1 MSDLEFID
9 PFEGG
14 DGSESSSDST
24 VETTVSARDTG
35 NLGILHIASKE
46 PAMVRIEA
54 VNKELV
60 LFTKKGQRKLEME
73 PIESVVSWTATRNPI
88 KEAMIEKRSKSP
100 FWAGTAKVGQKI
112 IADVAD
118 KMVRRHL
125 ADRHATPL
133 SWLNS
138 PSGEVPRAA
147 AFHLTIDHSQLSH
160 THGTPEEKGEPE

>member
-73 PIESVVSWTATRNPI
+73 PIESVVSWTATR
-88 KEAMIEKRSKSP
+88 
-100 FWAGTAKVGQKI
+100 TAKVGQKI